1 MTANKLVSY
10 VDEFLQGWSR
20 ARMVHDSQMMA
31 KRLDDGGGD
40 FVRCIF
46 DFMKSKMD
54 PFMVEILATH
64 EALSWLW
71 SCYMDDIIVEI
82 DSQRLRQPLSFGA
95 IDVSTSGILLLD

>member
-31 KRLDDGGGD
+31 
-40 FVRCIF
+40 
-46 DFMKSKMD
+46 KSKMD